1 MKLKSNQI
9 LWNISDIPINVSGTN
24 TGDETTA
31 TIKTKLG
38 ITTLSGSNTGDQTI
52 SLTGDITG
60 SGTGSFAT
68 TLANITD
75 SGVGTFKKI
84 TTNTKGLV
92 TGTATVAQSDITGL
106 LGAGSISNT
115 MLANSAVANLSGTNS
130 GDQTTI
136 SGNAGTATTL
146 ATARNING
154 VSFNGSADITIN
166 AVDSTDR
173 VASSLVGAA
182 NGVAPLGSD
191 SRISSTYLPS
201 YVDDVLEYTN
211 LAGFPV
217 TGETG
222 KIYIALDTNRPYR
235 WSGSTYVLIT
245 SGGAV
250 DSVAGRTG
258 VVTLTSTDVGLAN
271 VNNTSD
277 ANKPISTATQTALN
291 LKAPLASP
299 SFTSNVT
306 LYDSTSTSSLKVSPG
321 YKGTTATDAWV
332 TLDPNGPG
340 GSSGLYV
347 WDSLVCSGPLY
358 SGENKLATEN
368 FVTSLGYTTGSG
380 YAPLLNPTFSGT
392 VSGITS
398 AMVGLGNVENTA
410 VSTWAG
416 SSNIA
421 TVGTV
426 TSGTWSGTAI
436 AVAKGGTGA
445 TDAATARTNL
455 GLGTLATENSTS
467 IFGKNLLI
475 NSAFSINQ
483 RLVSGTVVLT
493 AGKYGHDRW
502 KAGASGCT
510 YTFAAV
516 NGLTTLTITAGT
528 LIQIVEDVNVPYGTN
543 TLTLSWTGTATGR
556 IVSGSYVASPV
567 SASVSGG
574 ATTQV
579 EFSTGTLSLVQLE
592 KSTSPT
598 SFEQRPYSIEFDLCR
613 RYYEAVRGGA
623 VNSYLA
629 IGVVVANTL
638 ANVMFQYYP
647 KRRLP
652 VYADFSVVSINGLST
667 AASAGAGLWALGGA
681 GFTSAMLQVNS
692 AGYPN
697 NVGAVAIVANSVA
710 NTGGYMI
717 DVEL

>member
-38 ITTLSGSNTGDQTI
+38 ITTLSGDNTGDQTI

-201 YVDDVLEYTN
+201 YVDDILEYTD

-235 WSGSTYVLIT
+235 WSGSIYVVIT
-245 SGGAV
+245 GGSGAV

-380 YAPLLNPTFSGT
+380 YAPLLNPTFTGT

-398 AMVGLGNVENTA
+398 AMVGLGNVANTA
-410 VSTWAG
+410 Q
-416 SSNIA
+416 
-421 TVGTV
+421 V
-426 TSGTWSGTAI
+426 TSVSGTAPIVSSGGLTPVISISEATTSLAGSMSAADKLKLDNLFLGWNSIPTCTYETADSPTFQFSI
-436 AVAKGGTGA
+436 ASDMTQI
-445 TDAATARTNL
+445 L
-455 GLGTLATENSTS
+455 GLGNRIKLTQTTDKYFIITA
-467 IFGKNLLI
+467 IG
-475 NSAFSINQ
+475 AF
-483 RLVSGTVVLT
+483 T
-493 AGKYGHDRW
+493 AGKTIITVYGGTD
-502 KAGASGCT
+502 
-510 YTFAAV
+510 Y
-516 NGLTTLTITAGT
+516 TLTNTAITSPLYSNIKSPFGFPLNPTKWTSVFEDTAGSTWVTGANVINTWYYLLFGGVAAGLNIPIGLWNVSYTIPYYLTNAATIYGMVT
-528 LIQIVEDVNVPYGTN
+528 LTN
-543 TLTLSWTGTATGR
+543 TNTQLNKYYTSALYLASNTGAITSLHKSGIVISQSVKTLWYFM
-556 IVSGSYVASPV
+556 VMSPV
-567 SASVSGG
+567 AGSTMSALAARG
-574 ATTQV
+574 A
-579 EFSTGTLSLVQLE
+579 
-592 KSTSPT
+592 
-598 SFEQRPYSIEFDLCR
+598 FEIR
-613 RYYEAVRGGA
+613 AVCA
-623 VNSYLA
+623 YL
-629 IGVVVANTL
+629 
-638 ANVMFQYYP
+638 
-647 KRRLP
+647 
-652 VYADFSVVSINGLST
+652 
-667 AASAGAGLWALGGA
+667 
-681 GFTSAMLQVNS
+681 
-692 AGYPN
+692 
-697 NVGAVAIVANSVA
+697 
-710 NTGGYMI
+710 
-717 DVEL
+717 